1 MSTLADA
8 VAQGLL
14 DELDPS
20 ERHFSLLGQPARG
33 AVPPDCN
40 GNLTFG
46 PQDVRPL
53 FAVSAPRRDLQREKA
68 WHRTAAYLFAKGHT
82 IKDISEA
89 LDKTRSSV
97 SLLVQ
102 QPFFRE
108 LVATITRE
116 YALEDEGALGILRN
130 AGSSAAA
137 TIVSLATTA
146 KSEAVRLQA
155 SKSIMDRLFGQAAQI
170 IRNEGNVP
178 IDPAQEKAK
187 LEEEI
192 LRLANRVPVQV
203 NIQNNL
209 TPHE

>member
-14 DELDPS
+14 DELDPT
-20 ERHFSLLGQPARG
+20 EGHFSLLGQPVRE

-68 WHRTAAYLFAKGHT
+68 WHRTAAYLFAKGNT
-82 IKDISEA
+82 IKEISEA

-137 TIVSLATTA
+137 TIVALATTA

-178 IDPAQEKAK
+178 VDPAQEKAK

-203 NIQNNL
+203 NIQTNVQ
-209 TPHE
+209 

>member
-1 MSTLADA
+1 MSSLADG
-8 VAQGLL
+8 VVQGLL
-14 DELDPS
+14 DEVDDDMPTS
-20 ERHFSLLGQPARG
+20 VFRQPARG
-33 AVPPDCN
+33 AVPPDCR
-40 GNLTFG
+40 GNLTFS
-46 PQDVRPL
+46 PEDVRPL
-53 FAVSAPRRDLQREKA
+53 YAVSPPRRDLQREKA
-68 WHRTAAYLFAKGHT
+68 WHRTAAYLFAKGST
-82 IKDISEA
+82 VKEIGEA

-130 AGSSAAA
+130 AGSNAAA
-137 TIVSLATTA
+137 TIVSLATNA

-170 IRNEGNVP
+170 IRNEGSVP
-178 IDPAQEKAK
+178 VDPAKEKAK

-192 LRLANRVPVQV
+192 KRLANRVPVQV

>member
-1 MSTLADA
+1 M
-8 VAQGLL
+8 
-14 DELDPS
+14 
-20 ERHFSLLGQPARG
+20 
-33 AVPPDCN
+33 
-40 GNLTFG
+40 
-46 PQDVRPL
+46 
-53 FAVSAPRRDLQREKA
+53 
-68 WHRTAAYLFAKGHT
+68 
-82 IKDISEA
+82 
-89 LDKTRSSV
+89 
-97 SLLVQ
+97 Q

-178 IDPAQEKAK
+178 VDPAKEKAK

-209 TPHE
+209 TPNE

>member
-1 MSTLADA
+1 
-8 VAQGLL
+8 
-14 DELDPS
+14 
-20 ERHFSLLGQPARG
+20 
-33 AVPPDCN
+33 VPPDCN

-68 WHRTAAYLFAKGHT
+68 WHRTAAYLFAKGNT
-82 IKDISEA
+82 IKEISEA

-178 IDPAQEKAK
+178 VDPAQEKAK

-203 NIQNNL
+203 NIQTNVQ
-209 TPHE
+209 